1 MAEGA
6 NGDPTGTAETQDQH
20 HNQPIEPESHGDH
33 EEREKQSLL
42 EQEQKQQ
49 TESSCRGSNISMNR
63 FSQLPHKPNAT
74 IKHN

>member
-6 NGDPTGTAETQDQH
+6 DGDPTGTAKTQDQH

-33 EEREKQSLL
+33 EEREREKQSLL

-49 TESSCRGSNISMNR
+49 RKSSCRGSNISMNR
-63 FSQLPHKPNAT
+63 F
-74 IKHN
+74 